1 MHDSPL
7 GRLGRIDDAIVNT
20 ILQIYVDKL
29 PAFWHTQG
37 MENTP
42 KAFGYLRVSS
52 VGQVEG
58 DGFPRQRAAI
68 ESYAAKNGIE
78 VVRLFEERGI
88 SGTKDMD
95 DRPAL
100 QEMLVALMSN
110 GVKTVIIEKLDRLAR
125 DLMVQEAIIRDLQ
138 QKGFEIV
145 SVAEPDLCTDDASR
159 ILMRQMFGAIAQYEK
174 TMIVAKLKAS
184 RQRMRKDT
192 GRCEG
197 RKPYGTRPGEPEN
210 IHRILELSASGKTHN
225 EVALTLNAENRQTRT
240 KGSKWYPSTVA
251 NIVRHNRA

>member
-1 MHDSPL
+1 M
-7 GRLGRIDDAIVNT
+7 ANT
-20 ILQIYVDKL
+20 
-29 PAFWHTQG
+29 H
-37 MENTP
+37 

-52 VGQVEG
+52 VGQVDG

-68 ESYAAKNGIE
+68 ASYAEKNGIE
-78 VVRLFEERGI
+78 IVRYFEERGV

-174 TMIVAKLKAS
+174 TMIVAKLKAA
-184 RQRMRKDT
+184 RQRTRKNT

-197 RKPYGTRPGEPEN
+197 RKPYGFREGEPEN
-210 IHRILELSASGKTHN
+210 IRRITELY
-225 EVALTLNAENRQTRT
+225 EVGQNYSEIALTLNAEGRAPRT
-240 KGSKWYPSTVA
+240 KNSKWYPSTVA
-251 NIVRHNRA
+251 NIIRTTT